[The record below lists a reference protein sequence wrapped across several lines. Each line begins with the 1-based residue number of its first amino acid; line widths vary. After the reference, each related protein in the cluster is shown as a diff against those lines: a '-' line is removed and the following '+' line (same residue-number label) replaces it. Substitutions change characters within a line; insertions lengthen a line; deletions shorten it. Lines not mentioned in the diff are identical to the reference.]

1 MDPLVVFDCQQVVP
15 NRFALTLAAAAR
27 SRALLCGARPRLTRS
42 GGKATEVALQEIAG
56 HAFSRQELAP
66 FLRLG
71 SAESVSSQRSY
82 NSQAL
87 RQRSCV
93 GALWHPDSLAGNGE

>member
-1 MDPLVVFDCQQVVP
+1 MDPFVVFDCQQIVP